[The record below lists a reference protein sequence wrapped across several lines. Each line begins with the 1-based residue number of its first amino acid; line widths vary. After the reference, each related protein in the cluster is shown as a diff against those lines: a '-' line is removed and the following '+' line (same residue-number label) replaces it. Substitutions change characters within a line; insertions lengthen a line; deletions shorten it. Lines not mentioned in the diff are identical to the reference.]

1 MTHGC
6 TVVDLVLSATRE
18 DPERLPLRLCRALCE
33 GLPADGASLAFLTE
47 TPYRQLLHA
56 TDPLTLRLEE
66 LQFLAD
72 EGPCMT
78 AAISGKPVLV
88 EDFRRPLTRWPLFET
103 VMTDEL
109 EQVGAVHVLPLTFD
123 DKVFGTVEL
132 MRHEPVSLED
142 DASDREM
149 VRQAEAAARAVS
161 RVMLP
166 SFWRLLAHGELP
178 LWKPADQIDTH
189 WGTTHQASDKLAAH
203 LDISPEEALARL
215 RASAFV
221 TGRPLPEIAR
231 EINDTPSG
239 GPSWPSP

>member
-1 MTHGC
+1 M
-6 TVVDLVLSATRE
+6 VDLVLSATKER
-18 DPERLPLRLCRALCE
+18 PEELPRRLCRALCE

-72 EGPCMT
+72 EGPCVS
-78 AAISGKPVLV
+78 AAVSGKPLLV
-88 EDFRRPLTRWPLFET
+88 EDFRRPLTRWPLFEAA
-103 VMTDEL
+103 MADEL
-109 EQVGAVHVLPLTFD
+109 GEVGAVHILPLTFD

-132 MRHEPVSLED
+132 MRRDPVSLEY
-142 DASDREM
+142 DATDREM

-178 LWKPADQIDTH
+178 RWKPSDQIATH
-189 WGTTHQASDKLAAH
+189 WGTTHQASDRLAAH
-203 LDISPEEALARL
+203 LDISSEEALARL

-221 TGRPLPEIAR
+221 TGRPLPDIAR
-231 EINDTPSG
+231 EINDMPSG
-239 GPSWPSP
+239 GPFWPSR

>member
-6 TVVDLVLSATRE
+6 TVVDLVLHATRE
-18 DPERLPLRLCRALCE
+18 APEELPRRLCRALCQ
-33 GLPADGASLAFLTE
+33 GLPADGASLVFLTE

-56 TDPLTLRLEE
+56 TDPVTLRLEE
-66 LQFLAD
+66 LQFVAD
-72 EGPCMT
+72 EGPCVS
-78 AAISGKPVLV
+78 AAVSGKPLLV
-88 EDFRRPLTRWPLFET
+88 DDFRRPLTRWPLFEAA
-103 VMTDEL
+103 MGDEL
-109 EQVGAVHVLPLTFD
+109 GEIGAVHVLPLTFD

-132 MRHEPVSLED
+132 MRREPVSLEH
-142 DASDREM
+142 DATDREM
-149 VRQAEAAARAVS
+149 VRQAEAAARVIS

-178 LWKPADQIDTH
+178 LWKPSDQIDTH

-231 EINDTPSG
+231 EINDMPSD
-239 GPSWPSP
+239 GPSWPSR